1 MPQIIYNVT
10 INIDH
15 AVAAEWLDWMKQ
27 VHIPDVMSTGLFT
40 GNRVLRLIGDEESG
54 GVTFAVQYTAPDME
68 SYEEYRKNFAPALQ
82 AEHTAKFKDRFV
94 AFRTLLEIV
103 E

>member
-1 MPQIIYNVT
+1 
-10 INIDH
+10 
-15 AVAAEWLDWMKQ
+15 
-27 VHIPDVMSTGLFT
+27 
-40 GNRVLRLIGDEESG
+40 
-54 GVTFAVQYTAPDME
+54 ME